1 MSVKILALGD
11 AHFMVSNTR
20 EMKVFLDKLRGYLEK
35 ESNKFDAIVI
45 LGDVLDSHER
55 LHVTPLNQA
64 IEYVRLCSSY
74 KQTYVLVGNHDSTNN
89 SIFLSTDHWINCL
102 KHWPQVSVVDTVQ
115 VFHFRDLKVVMSPY
129 VPDGRFIEALNTRKG
144 EWEDARVIFS
154 HVTIKGADM
163 GNMIAKDA
171 DAWDEKYPLLVSGH
185 IHKNQWLS
193 SNMYYTGSIM
203 QVAVDESPKKS
214 ISIIDIPPS
223 GKVEVTPID
232 LVLPKKEII
241 HVSAEEIDDF
251 KLPCA
256 PETKY
261 TLYVSGSCEQFR
273 AFRKSTK
280 FQELAKEPQLGRR
293 IRHKP
298 NRLEKQE
305 KAAHIEELKKSR
317 QKLFTELLRE
327 EVDRENDELLTAFYK
342 HLVNDE
348 EDLSAMLDDVLVI
361 TPKGEG
367 TK

>member
-1 MSVKILALGD
+1 MAVNILALGD

-20 EMKVFLDKLRGYLEK
+20 EMKVFLDKLKNYLEK
-35 ESNKFDAIVI
+35 ESKDIDFIII

-64 IEYVRLCSSY
+64 IEYVKLCSSY
-74 KQTYVLVGNHDSTNN
+74 KKTYVLVGNHDSTNN
-89 SIFLSTDHWINCL
+89 SIFLTTDHWINCL
-102 KHWPQVSVVDTVQ
+102 KNWPDVTVVDTIQ
-115 VFHFRDLKVVMSPY
+115 IHKVKDRKIVMSPY

-144 EWEDARVIFS
+144 EWEDASVIFS

-171 DAWDEKYPLLVSGH
+171 DTWDPDYPLLVSGH
-185 IHKNQWLS
+185 IHKNQWLAP
-193 SNMYYTGSIM
+193 NMYYTGSIM
-203 QVAVDESPKKS
+203 QVAVDESPEKT
-214 ISIIDIPPS
+214 ISIVTVPTS
-223 GKVEVTPID
+223 GTVKVTQVD
-232 LVLPKKEII
+232 LVLPKKEIL
-241 HVSAEEIDDF
+241 HVAVEEIDDF
-251 KLPCA
+251 KVPSA

-273 AFRKSTK
+273 AFRKTAK

-305 KAAHIEELKKSR
+305 KMAHVEELKKSR
-317 QKLFTELLRE
+317 QKLFTDLLRD
-327 EVDRENDELLTAFYK
+327 EVDREKDDLLTAFYR

-361 TPKGEG
+361 TPKG
-367 TK
+367 